1 MIAAAFASTARFVW
15 SRNRV
20 VLLSG
25 AAIYAALFVACEVW
39 SPAQVHRNFPQSM
52 GILLIAPV
60 LLPLFVLVGSV
71 NPAALKLGGRQ
82 GHFPRAFYTL
92 PIRAHEMVMPFIV
105 YSVALAAGM
114 WLLGVI
120 VSNWRVLMLGPPG
133 TPIEAET
140 ISYWV
145 PFLTTSGLVWFQAI
159 IWTPV
164 TSGWKRIVALLAVL
178 LAHCAVVFLYVVGG
192 TTQAAVIAA
201 SVVQIPFAFFVA
213 VRGVAQDRSGIP
225 DPHAISS
232 ALAGADEGAAKAA
245 QRRPLRTFSG
255 GMAAQLWFEKQVHHH
270 SGMIIAAFPILLLVL
285 VIVFDAR
292 GMPESDPETFTAF
305 AGIAISLFAWTLF
318 ALGGASGFVYASF
331 RGSVPWQSKEAFTM
345 PPFFGTLPFSTGDFV
360 WAKLASVTMR
370 MMWITAIALVACAWI
385 AYRAGFIHRG
395 SNPLLAMPV
404 IAFVL
409 ILLSGTASLMGL
421 SLAGRAGNWL
431 NYVNLGRYA
440 IIGLGGAAIGSWWG
454 RHHEPPAGLAEVAQI
469 LAIVKIATLVL
480 LVRHVGQRNLLSWG
494 RLAILLA
501 LWLATFGALLTTALT
516 FVPEGKI
523 SMLTLVATLIVLAP
537 VQGTIA
543 APLALHL
550 NRVR

>member
-20 VLLSG
+20 ILFGG
-25 AAIYAALFVACEVW
+25 AAVYAVLFVACEVW
-39 SPAQVHRNFPQSM
+39 SPAQVLRNFPQSM

-60 LLPLFVLVGSV
+60 LLPLFVLVGSI

-82 GHFPRAFYTL
+82 GHFPRAFYSL

-164 TSGWKRIVALLAVL
+164 TSGWKRVVALLAVL
-178 LAHCAVVFLYVVGG
+178 LAHCAVVFLYIVGG
-192 TTQAAVIAA
+192 TTQGAVIAA
-201 SVVQIPFAFFVA
+201 SIVQIPFAFFVA
-213 VRGVAQDRSGIP
+213 VRGVAQDRRGSP
-225 DPHAISS
+225 DPDAVPT
-232 ALAGADEGAAKAA
+232 DKKARA
-245 QRRPLRTFSG
+245 HRPLRTLSN
-255 GMAAQLWFEKQVHHH
+255 GMDAQLWFEKQVHHH
-270 SGMIIAAFPILLLVL
+270 SGVIIAAFPVLLLVL

-331 RGSVPWQSKEAFTM
+331 RGSVAWQSKEAFTI
-345 PPFFGTLPFSTGDFV
+345 PPFFGALPFSTGDFV
-360 WAKLASVTMR
+360 WAKLGSVTMR
-370 MMWITAIALVACAWI
+370 MLWITAIALVACAWL
-385 AYRAGFIHRG
+385 AYRAGFIHRD
-395 SNPLLAMPV
+395 SNPLWVMPV

-421 SLAGRAGNWL
+421 NLAGRAGNWL
-431 NYVNLGRYA
+431 NYLNLTRYM
-440 IIGLGGAAIGSWWG
+440 IIGLGGAAIGSYWG
-454 RHHEPPAGLAEVAQI
+454 RHHEPPAGLAEVVRV
-469 LAIVKIATLVL
+469 LAIVKIVTLAL
-480 LVRHVGQRNLLSWG
+480 LVQYVGRRGLLSWG

-523 SMLTLVATLIVLAP
+523 TMLTLLATLIVLAP